1 MKVKSWY
8 LPVLLV
14 LGTLTVYYPTLFA
27 PFNSLDD
34 KMLVQHLINVK
45 GFSLEHHF
53 LPGGRGDYYRPLI
66 TLSYALDKYL
76 WGLEESFMHLEN
88 ILIHTLNALL
98 VFLLAR
104 SLSRNLLLP
113 SEWLPFVA
121 AAVFAVHPLNTEAV
135 NWITARTDLLA
146 ATAVLLSLL
155 CLFRLHETGRSFWA
169 YLGAISM
176 GIGCLCKEPALFF
189 LPGAILLIW
198 STRLS
203 GKIQFRSLSWPVI
216 LRSSTAYIF
225 VVIAYFGL
233 RWVAFHSDRGIEST
247 VRVAA
252 EGMKSASMGQD
263 AFALGP
269 LLFVL
274 CKAIGFYFKKFFM
287 PLPLNFGIVRVSDIY
302 FYFGMITIVIMLWM
316 LWHRRLLSLLGLVS
330 MILASSALLVVIN
343 PMAWTPVAERY
354 MYIASGPFV
363 LTVIFSL
370 AIVTRKLSFDKVVP
384 IFVVLLLSSAA
395 YATVSR
401 NLVWQDNLKLYEDTV
416 SKSPHNISAKNE
428 LALALLAKG
437 RDDEARAIFEQIR
450 PPENQPTSLNRV
462 TVFLER
468 EEYQEAREFLLE
480 RLKYPGPYEIRIL
493 EYLIIVD
500 TKFVE
505 QSLTEEEKNRSY
517 RAIIGW
523 LKRLQEINYQPF
535 HWYRLGRIYMRLGEK
550 ENAKKSFAKAAKLL
564 PDGSPFKKPAAKLAR
579 KLSE

>member
-1 MKVKSWY
+1 MKIHSWHF
-8 LPVLLV
+8 PVLLV

-34 KMLVQHLINVK
+34 KMLVQHLINVED
-45 GFSLEHHF
+45 FSLTKHF
-53 LPGGRGDYYRPLI
+53 LPGGRGDYYRPLV
-66 TLSYALDKYL
+66 TLSFALDKYL

-88 ILIHTLNALL
+88 ILIHTLNVLL

-104 SLSRNLLLP
+104 SLSRILLLP

-121 AAVFAVHPLNTEAV
+121 AAVFAIHPLNTEAV
-135 NWITARTDLLA
+135 NWITVRTDLLA
-146 ATAVLLSLL
+146 ATAVFLSLL

-203 GKIQFRSLSWPVI
+203 GKIQFRSLPWPVI
-216 LRSSTAYIF
+216 LRSSAAYIF

-233 RWVAFHSDRGIEST
+233 RWIAFHSDRGIEST
-247 VRVAA
+247 ARVAT
-252 EGMKSASMGQD
+252 EGMKSVSMGQD

-302 FYFGMITIVIMLWM
+302 SYVGVITIVIMLWM
-316 LWHRRLLSLLGLVS
+316 LWHRRLLSLLGLAS
-330 MILASSALLVVIN
+330 MFLASSALLVVIN

-370 AIVTRKLSFDKVVP
+370 AIVIRKLSLEKVVP
-384 IFVVLLLSSAA
+384 LFVVLLLSSAA

-401 NLVWQDNLKLYEDTV
+401 NLIWQDNLKLYEDTV
-416 SKSPHNISAKNE
+416 TKSPENVSAKNE

-437 RDDEARAIFEQIR
+437 RDDEARTILEQIR
-450 PPENQPTSLNRV
+450 APQNQPTSLNRV
-462 TVFLER
+462 TVFLAR
-468 EEYQEAREFLLE
+468 EEYREARGFLLE
-480 RLKYPGPYEIRIL
+480 RLESPGPYEAKIL
-493 EYLIIVD
+493 EYLIVVD
-500 TKFVE
+500 TKIVE
-505 QSLTEEEKNRSY
+505 QSLTDEEKNLSY
-517 RAIIGW
+517 HAMIGW
-523 LKRLQEINYQPF
+523 LKRLQEINDRPF
-535 HWYRLGRIYMRLGEK
+535 HWYRLGRIYMRLGEMK
-550 ENAKKSFAKAAKLL
+550 NAKQSFAKAAKLL
-564 PDGSPFKKPAAKLAR
+564 PDGSPFKEPAAKLSR
-579 KLSE
+579 TLSE